1 MVDASLAYEIL
12 MYLNSFYF
20 GLLAFVELGVF
31 IYKLVKLGK
40 RYSLIPTTLIWDVG
54 YLFGTTLLETIRI
67 YLGRKSSLSKHG
79 WQVIVSVILTFP
91 CMAGIWYLIY
101 FQEVSIQLEIILCAL
116 ELMLQFTEIV
126 YATIF
131 TITACRPRTYT

>member
-31 IYKLVKLGK
+31 IYKMGK
-40 RYSLIPTTLIWDVG
+40 RYEASVLLWDIG
-54 YLFGTTLLETIRI
+54 YLFGTSLLETIRI
-67 YLGRKSSLSKHG
+67 YLGRKSSLSRHG
-79 WQVIVSVILTFP
+79 WQVIVSVILTLP
-91 CMAGIWYLIY
+91 CMAGMWYLIY
-101 FQEVSIQLEIILCAL
+101 FQEVAIYLEIILCAL

-126 YATIF
+126 YAILF
-131 TITACRPRTYT
+131 TFTACRPRTYT